1 MEASADKTFADMLL
15 ARGAVQATDLERAR
29 QIQQS
34 AGGNLGALLVGMG
47 ALSEDALLRHLA
59 EHLGVVYLRDD
70 GELPD
75 HQAVYRHMAQSA
87 IKLDWLLDNE
97 VVLWPAAGQ
106 SDGAGEDG
114 SAAGEGAEAASGGL
128 CCAARDVQS
137 RVLLETLNYFHPGER
152 IDFCLLA
159 NHQLDRLL
167 EYVRKEREMESLF
180 SGDDAKRLR
189 ELAEEAP
196 IIALVNNL
204 LAQAVDLGASDIHI
218 EPSEEQFLVRMRVD
232 GILHSRLTQPIER
245 FPAVASRVKLI
256 AGLDIAE
263 RRRPQDGRIGE
274 RISGKEM
281 DIRVSTVPC
290 AFGESI
296 VLRLLAQ
303 ERGDLS
309 LANLGMAPD
318 HLQLFRGWLA
328 TSNGIALVTG
338 PTGSGKS
345 TTLAAALEEVDDGVK
360 KIITVEDPVEYQMP
374 SITQIQVHAEI
385 GYTFATALRHIL
397 RQDPDVIMIGEM
409 RDLETS
415 EIAIRSALTG
425 HVVLSTLHTNDAVS
439 SFTRLIDMGVEPFLV
454 AAPTR
459 GVQAQRLVRQACPKC
474 ATPTRPSALVEDLLS
489 GVPADL
495 AGGQWLRTEGC
506 PACQHT
512 GFRGRLGIYELV
524 PMSQEM
530 QEMIVSGAHLND
542 LRRFAHKEQGH
553 RTLLQDG
560 LLKASH
566 GTTTTEEV
574 LRLTLTE
581 DGAREGAG
589 ENG

>member
-1 MEASADKTFADMLL
+1 MVEVGNHDLGEQL
-15 ARGAVQATDLERAR
+15 VRGGVVSVADLERAR
-29 QIQQS
+29 QIRQS
-34 AGGNLGALLVGMG
+34 AGGDLGALLVGIG
-47 ALSEDALLRHLA
+47 ALSEDALLRHLG
-59 EHLGVVYLRDD
+59 EHLGVAYLREDH
-70 GELPD
+70 ELPD
-75 HQAVYRHMAQSA
+75 HQAVYRCMSQSA

-97 VVLWPAAGQ
+97 VVLWREGD
-106 SDGAGEDG
+106 DGA
-114 SAAGEGAEAASGGL
+114 L
-128 CCAARDVQS
+128 CCMARDIQG
-137 RVLLETLNYFHPGER
+137 RVLREALNYFYPAEPVNFR
-152 IDFCLLA
+152 LAA

-196 IIALVNNL
+196 IIALVGNL
-204 LAQAVDLGASDIHI
+204 LAQAVDVGASDIHI

-232 GILHSRLTQPIER
+232 GILHTRLTQPIER
-245 FPAVASRVKLI
+245 FAAVASRIKLI
-256 AGLDIAE
+256 AGIDIAE

-274 RISGKEM
+274 RISGKDM

-303 ERGDLS
+303 ERGELAF
-309 LANLGMAPD
+309 ANLGMAPD
-318 HLQLFRGWLA
+318 HLEMFRGWL
-328 TSNGIALVTG
+328 TSSNGIALVTG

-345 TTLAAALEEVDDGVK
+345 TTLASALEEIDDGVK

-459 GVQAQRLVRQACPKC
+459 GVQAQRLVRKACPHC
-474 ATPTRPSALVEDLLS
+474 ATPAPPTALVEDMLDA
-489 GVPADL
+489 VPASLVGD
-495 AGGQWLRTEGC
+495 GWLRTEGC
-506 PACQHT
+506 GACQNT
-512 GFRGRLGIYELV
+512 GYRGRLGIYELV
-524 PMSQEM
+524 PMSEPL

-553 RTLLQDG
+553 RTLLHDG
-560 LLKASH
+560 LLKASQ
-566 GTTTTEEV
+566 GQTTVEEV
-574 LRLTLTE
+574 LRLTLAE
-581 DGAREGAG
+581 ESGGPG
-589 ENG
+589 

>member
-1 MEASADKTFADMLL
+1 MIHLTNEVLGELL
-15 ARGAVQATDLERAR
+15 VEQRAVAAADLERAR
-29 QIQQS
+29 QIERN
-34 AGGNLGALLVGMG
+34 AGGNLGALLVGIG
-47 ALSEDALLRHLA
+47 GISEDALLRLVS
-59 EHLGVVYLRDD
+59 EHLGVVYLRGDHA
-70 GELPD
+70 LPD
-75 HQAVYRHMAQSA
+75 PQAVYRCMAKCG

-97 VVLWPAAGQ
+97 VVLWRE
-106 SDGAGEDG
+106 GEQ
-114 SAAGEGAEAASGGL
+114 EAL
-128 CCAARDVQS
+128 RCLARDIQD
-137 RVLLETLNYFHPGER
+137 RVLLETLGYFFPNEAVTFR
-152 IDFCLLA
+152 LAA
-159 NHQLDRLL
+159 NHQVDRLL
-167 EYVRKEREMESLF
+167 DHVRKERAMESLF

-196 IIALVNNL
+196 IIALVTNL
-204 LAQAVDLGASDIHI
+204 LAQAVDVGASDIHI
-218 EPSEEQFLVRMRVD
+218 EPAEEQFVVRMRVD
-232 GILHSRLTQPIER
+232 GILHTRFRQPIER
-245 FPAVASRVKLI
+245 FAAVASRIKLI

-274 RISGKEM
+274 RISGKDM
-281 DIRVSTVPC
+281 DIRVSSVPC

-303 ERGDLS
+303 ERGELAF
-309 LANLGMAPD
+309 ANLGMAPD
-318 HLQLFRGWLA
+318 HLELFRGWLRA
-328 TSNGIALVTG
+328 SNGIALVTG

-345 TTLAAALEEVDDGVK
+345 TTLASALEEIDDGVK

-385 GYTFATALRHIL
+385 GYTFAAALRHIL

-415 EIAIRSALTG
+415 QIAIRSALTG

-439 SFTRLIDMGVEPFLV
+439 SFTRLVDMGVEPFLV

-459 GVQAQRLVRQACPKC
+459 GVQAQRLVRRACGHC
-474 ATPTRPSALVEDLLS
+474 ATPAAPTALVEDLLAS
-489 GVPADL
+489 VRADL
-495 AGGQWLRTEGC
+495 AGDAWLRTEGC
-506 PACQHT
+506 ERCQHT

-524 PMSQEM
+524 PMSQPL

-566 GTTTTEEV
+566 GQTTVEEV
-574 LRLTLTE
+574 LRLALTE
-581 DGAREGAG
+581 EGAG
-589 ENG
+589 TVVA